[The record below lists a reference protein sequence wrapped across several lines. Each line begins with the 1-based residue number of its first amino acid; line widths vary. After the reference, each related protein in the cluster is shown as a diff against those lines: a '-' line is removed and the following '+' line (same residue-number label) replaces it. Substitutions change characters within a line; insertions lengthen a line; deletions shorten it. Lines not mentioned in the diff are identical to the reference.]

1 MREYLLKVKSRDS
14 GLRLDL
20 LLAQFAIDNRLGFSR
35 TAIQKMIRER
45 KVTVNNTNQITAH
58 YKVKTQDQVKI
69 IVEEKKENILRLEN
83 IPLDVIYE
91 DQDLALINKPC
102 GLVVHPAPGNY
113 EHTLVNALLYRFK
126 NLSDVNPERP
136 GIVHRLDKDTSGLLV
151 IAKNNFSHLELAK
164 QFAKHTVKRI
174 YIAVVKRRV
183 EFDENVIDL
192 PIARHPYKRK
202 NMSVSFQ
209 GKAKSAK
216 TYYRTLK
223 RTKVLSLLELR
234 PFTGRT
240 HQLRVHLAF
249 LGHPILGDNKYGKNN
264 KFPRLCLHAKTIG
277 FMHPRTKKFINF
289 CSDTPKEFIEPFE
302 KNKS

>member
-1 MREYLLKVKSRDS
+1 MREYLLKVKPGDS

-35 TAIQKMIRER
+35 EAIQKMIRER
-45 KVTVNNTNQITAH
+45 KVILNNLKKITAH
-58 YKVKTQDQVKI
+58 YKVKTQDQIKI

-91 DQDLALINKPC
+91 DQDLAIINKPC

-126 NLSDVNPERP
+126 NLSDVNPKRP
-136 GIVHRLDKDTSGLLV
+136 GIVHRLDKETSGLLV
-151 IAKNNFSHLELAK
+151 IAKNNFSHLELTR
-164 QFAKHTVKRI
+164 QFAKHTIQRI
-174 YIAVVKRRV
+174 YIAVVKGEM
-183 EFDENVIDL
+183 EFDENMIDL
-192 PIARHPYKRK
+192 PIARHPFKRK
-202 NMSVSFQ
+202 NMKVSFQ
-209 GKAKSAK
+209 NKAKSAQ

-223 RTKVLSLLELR
+223 RSNVLSLLELR

-249 LGHPILGDNKYGKNN
+249 LGHPILGDNKYGRNN

-277 FMHPRTKKFINF
+277 FMHPRTKKIMSFSSN
-289 CSDTPKEFIEPFE
+289 TPKEFTEVF
-302 KNKS
+302 